1 MPVSV
6 YNCPWM
12 AYQLPLGTW
21 PLFGEKETT
30 AVAFTAFCNPKS
42 LERKKTSLFLKIGTK
57 SKKSI
62 AKETAPNWPHQL
74 DLCLLF
80 WHLQTLFYGKEIQ
93 KEYTVTCFECHTGY
107 LTKKIAHFN
116 ILFFSCNII
125 INIEHESKR
134 QSLKNDYYLRFV
146 DKSYT
151 FFLFVFHMGTLTW
164 KLLCSLCAERRGWR
178 GRKTHRLSSSF
189 HLSHY

>member
-1 MPVSV
+1 MLSQDFVTPS
-6 YNCPWM
+6 PWKEKK
-12 AYQLPLGTW
+12 LP
-21 PLFGEKETT
+21 
-30 AVAFTAFCNPKS
+30 
-42 LERKKTSLFLKIGTK
+42 FLKIGTK
-57 SKKSI
+57 SKKSPRQGNCSKLTPPVRPLPPFLTPTNFI
-62 AKETAPNWPHQL
+62 LWKRNTKRIYSN
-74 DLCLLF
+74 C
-80 WHLQTLFYGKEIQ
+80 
-93 KEYTVTCFECHTGY
+93 TCFECHTGY

-125 INIEHESKR
+125 INIKHESKR

-178 GRKTHRLSSSF
+178 GRKTHRLSSFF